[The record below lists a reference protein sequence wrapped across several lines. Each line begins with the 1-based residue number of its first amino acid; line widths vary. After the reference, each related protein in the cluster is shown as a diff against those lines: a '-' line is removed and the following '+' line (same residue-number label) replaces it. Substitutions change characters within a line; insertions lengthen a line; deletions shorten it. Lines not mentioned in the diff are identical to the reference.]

1 MNLLSNA
8 FKFIED
14 GGSIEIRINIVAG
27 NVVMQFCDTGCG
39 IDTGQQ
45 EKIFQCFY
53 QAERRENHL
62 GGSGIGLYL
71 VAEYVKMHKGNIQV
85 STNIPKGS
93 IFTVTLPMHAGTQS
107 MPQEIT
113 SNENKNLQTPSTGET
128 EYNYTILLVDDNS
141 DFLDFLSA
149 CLSTSYNVLKA
160 TNGKDALEILK
171 TENVDIVVSDIMMPD
186 MNGLELCSTIKNDIL
201 TSHIPVILLTARAS
215 EEYQLEGLNN
225 GADDYIT
232 KPFNM
237 EILKLRI
244 SKLIERSLKKH
255 ELFDEQLKIEPSH
268 IAITPLD
275 RQFVDKAIQIVE
287 DNINNADFSVEE
299 LAEKLNISRGYLY
312 KKIVK
317 ITGKNA
323 LEFIRLIRMK
333 RAQQFLTESQLQ
345 IAEIAYKL
353 GYNSPKVFTKHFK
366 EKFGMTPSEF
376 IRQQIGEKA
385 GKARQ

>member
-1 MNLLSNA
+1 
-8 FKFIED
+8 
-14 GGSIEIRINIVAG
+14 
-27 NVVMQFCDTGCG
+27 
-39 IDTGQQ
+39 
-45 EKIFQCFY
+45 
-53 QAERRENHL
+53 
-62 GGSGIGLYL
+62 
-71 VAEYVKMHKGNIQV
+71 MHKGNIQV

-93 IFTVTLPMHAGTQS
+93 IFTVTLPMHTGTQS
-107 MPQEIT
+107 MPQEVT
-113 SNENKNLQTPSTGET
+113 SNENKNLQTPSTGGT

-171 TENVDIVVSDIMMPD
+171 TENADIVVSDIMMPD

-275 RQFVDKAIQIVE
+275 RQFVEKAIQIVE

-317 ITGKNA
+317 LTGKNA

-333 RAQQFLTESQLQ
+333 RAQQLLTESQLQ